1 MCHLGLR
8 IIPLVRLYPFPT
20 HAETRSAVDTPRDR
34 GGYTG
39 RGGQCGVRAPRLQ
52 LGSAGGAG
60 PDDFFVGGGEAG
72 EDFGAEGAAL
82 GEGGEA
88 EAGRRGEVFGAHE

>member
-1 MCHLGLR
+1 M
-8 IIPLVRLYPFPT
+8 
-20 HAETRSAVDTPRDR
+20 RSSVGTPGDR
-34 GGYTG
+34 SGCTG

-72 EDFGAEGAAL
+72 EDFGAEGCGL
-82 GEGGEA
+82 G
-88 EAGRRGEVFGAHE
+88 